1 MTQLLCI
8 TGEWDNVTQRTS
20 GTVEQVVCAGHDI
33 EHYQQHPW
41 VPHGLLNLADTRED
55 AEFLVA
61 RTMRVLRFMDV
72 TGLAPFGYAWE
83 SRLQDL
89 APRLPQ
95 SADHAML
102 WQDAD
107 GRWIVT
113 VEPYCIEGAPPASLV
128 RWAQSAGW
136 ALWRADPR
144 SGMWNPEQEA
154 RLLVM
159 APPASAQGGD
169 VEALCQALEISPRE
183 MPLARC
189 LVAAKVEKAESASEA
204 A

>member
-8 TGEWDNVTQRTS
+8 TGDSDNVTQRTS
-20 GTVEQVVCAGHDI
+20 GTIEQVVCARHDI

-61 RTMRVLRFMDV
+61 RTARVLRFMDA
-72 TGLAPFGYAWE
+72 TELEPFGYGWE
-83 SRLQDL
+83 SRLQEM

-102 WQDAD
+102 WQDAQ

-128 RWAQSAGW
+128 
-136 ALWRADPR
+136 
-144 SGMWNPEQEA
+144 
-154 RLLVM
+154 
-159 APPASAQGGD
+159 
-169 VEALCQALEISPRE
+169 
-183 MPLARC
+183 
-189 LVAAKVEKAESASEA
+189 
-204 A
+204 